1 MISGAVRGDAGCADD
16 AEASG
21 ASDKS
26 DRGPAAAAVP
36 DRSALLRPQRLAA

>member
-1 MISGAVRGDAGCADD
+1 MISGAVHGDAGCADD

-21 ASDKS
+21 AADKS
-26 DRGPAAAAVP
+26 DRGPAAAVP